1 MMNWGGNGVISRV
14 FPILKK
20 PVAEGDYGDPKIDDL
35 SYRHRL
41 PNGREDASEEQ
52 TIAKKAATSKGYTL
66 HFYPEGGD
74 LVVGLQSRL
83 AFSVT
88 DKDGRHAAVKGMVI
102 DSSGETL
109 TIAQSGEDGRGTFVI
124 RSDGKAMTFVVTD
137 DNGKK
142 HEYDLPQ
149 AKAEGCVLKLNAVGN
164 PDGVEDELTMTLQA
178 SKMMQG
184 RLLGYT
190 IINGGAVVQCDTMTA
205 ERLMEVEFDRSKMRE
220 GVNQLTFF
228 DSEGRIQ
235 ADRLFFITPKSSVAD
250 SVKVSVPESALRDR
264 KSTL

>member
-1 MMNWGGNGVISRV
+1 M
-14 FPILKK
+14 
-20 PVAEGDYGDPKIDDL
+20 
-35 SYRHRL
+35 
-41 PNGREDASEEQ
+41 
-52 TIAKKAATSKGYTL
+52 
-66 HFYPEGGD
+66 
-74 LVVGLQSRL
+74 
-83 AFSVT
+83 
-88 DKDGRHAAVKGMVI
+88 
-102 DSSGETL
+102 
-109 TIAQSGEDGRGTFVI
+109 
-124 RSDGKAMTFVVTD
+124 VTD

-164 PDGVEDELTMTLQA
+164 PGGAEDELTMTLQA

-235 ADRLFFITPKSSVAD
+235 ADRLFFIMPKSSVAD
-250 SVKVSVPESALRDR
+250 SVKVSVPESALRPCGR
-264 KSTL
+264 VSLTLTAEPNSSVSFSAMDAATLTNGKVGNGE